1 MTIIQ
6 AIIIAIVEGLTEY
19 LPVSSTG
26 HIILTTSI
34 LGITSDDFVKFF
46 TVNIQLGAILAVVV
60 LYFKRFFKSVD
71 FYKKLMISFFP
82 AVVLGL
88 LFSDLI
94 DDLLESPGTVAV
106 MLLVGGVVLLFV
118 DRWFKDTRGNITD
131 EVNNRSALIIGF
143 YQCIAMIPGVS
154 RSAATIIGGM
164 QQNLNR
170 KSAAEYSF
178 FLAVPTMFGATAKKV
193 LDIYKDKGLEF
204 FNGDRIFLLAIGNL
218 VAFVVAMIAIKG
230 FIAFLNKHGFRYFGW
245 YRIFLGF
252 IILLILGSEKSLSSL
267 FIIK

>member
-1 MTIIQ
+1 MTILQ

-26 HIILTTSI
+26 HMILATSM
-34 LGITSDDFVKFF
+34 LGIEPDDFVKFF

-60 LYFKRFFKSVD
+60 LYFKRFFKSID
-71 FYKKLMISFFP
+71 FYKKLIISFVP
-82 AVVLGL
+82 AAVLGI

-94 DDLLESPGTVAV
+94 DELLESPGTVAV
-106 MLLVGGVVLLFV
+106 MLLIGGIVLLFV
-118 DRWFKDTRGNITD
+118 DRWFKDTRGTITN
-131 EVNNRSALIIGF
+131 EVTNKRAFIIGC

-204 FNGDRIFLLAIGNL
+204 FDHDKIFLLAIGNL

-230 FIAFLNKHGFRYFGW
+230 FITFLSQHGFRYFGW
-245 YRIFLGF
+245 YRILIGA
-252 IILLILGSEKSLSSL
+252 IILILLGSEMSLK
-267 FIIK
+267 IV

>member
-1 MTIIQ
+1 
-6 AIIIAIVEGLTEY
+6 V
-19 LPVSSTG
+19 
-26 HIILTTSI
+26 
-34 LGITSDDFVKFF
+34 LGIEPDDFFKFF

-60 LYFKRFFKSVD
+60 LYFKRFFKSID
-71 FYKKLMISFFP
+71 FYKKLMISFVP
-82 AVVLGL
+82 AAILGM

-106 MLLVGGVVLLFV
+106 MLLIGGIVLLFV
-118 DRWFKDTRGNITD
+118 DRWFKDTRGTITN
-131 EVNNRSALIIGF
+131 EVTNKSAFIIGC

-204 FNGDRIFLLAIGNL
+204 FDQDRIFLLAIGNL

-230 FIAFLNKHGFRYFGW
+230 FITYLSQHGFRYFGW
-245 YRIFLGF
+245 YRILIGA
-252 IILLILGSEKSLSSL
+252 IILLLLGSEMSLS
-267 FIIK
+267 IV

>member
-1 MTIIQ
+1 MTILQ

-26 HIILTTSI
+26 HMILVTSM
-34 LGITSDDFVKFF
+34 LGIEPTDFVKFF

-60 LYFKRFFKSVD
+60 LYFKRFFKSFD
-71 FYKKLMISFFP
+71 FYKKLLISFLP
-82 AVVLGL
+82 AVILGL
-88 LFSDLI
+88 IFSKKI
-94 DDLLESPGTVAV
+94 DELLESSETVAI
-106 MLLVGGVVLLFV
+106 MLLFGGMVLLFV
-118 DRWFKDTRGNITD
+118 DRWFKDTRGTITN
-131 EVNNRSALIIGF
+131 EVTNKSAFIIGC

-170 KSAAEYSF
+170 KAAAEYSF

-193 LDIYKDKGLEF
+193 LDIYQDKGLEF
-204 FNGDRIFLLAIGNL
+204 FDHDRIFLLAIGNL

-230 FIAFLNKHGFRYFGW
+230 FIAFLNQHGFRYFGW
-245 YRIFLGF
+245 YRIFLGA
-252 IILLILGSEKSLSSL
+252 IILVLLGSGMSLSVV
-267 FIIK
+267 

>member
-1 MTIIQ
+1 MTILQ

-26 HIILTTSI
+26 HMILVTSMM
-34 LGITSDDFVKFF
+34 GIEPTDFVKFF

-60 LYFKRFFKSVD
+60 LYFKRFFKSID

-82 AVVLGL
+82 AVILGL

-94 DDLLESPGTVAV
+94 DDMLESSETVAV
-106 MLLVGGVVLLFV
+106 MLLFGGVVLLFV
-118 DRWFKDTRGNITD
+118 DRWFKDTRGTITN
-131 EVNNRSALIIGF
+131 EVTNKSAFIIGC

-164 QQNLNR
+164 QQNLTR

-178 FLAVPTMFGATAKKV
+178 FLAVPTMFGATVKKV

-204 FNGDRIFLLAIGNL
+204 FDQDRIFLLAIGNL

-230 FIAFLNKHGFRYFGW
+230 FITFLSQHGFRYFGW
-245 YRIFLGF
+245 YRIFVGL
-252 IILLILGSEKSLSSL
+252 IILLLLGSGMSLSVV
-267 FIIK
+267 